1 MKLSKIILFFSLSAI
16 LIGSLLSFLFLNRNK
31 TSFSPISDK
40 NSFYDQLNLAIKT
53 SQLET
58 SSWQIRDFLHQI
70 EFTIS
75 TDDNDFIAILTNQ
88 KSPVWQISS
97 LQELI
102 KTAKIN
108 HQSLKLVNLSTAHPY
123 ATFKNN

>member
-1 MKLSKIILFFSLSAI
+1 MKLSKKLLFTSVLIISV
-16 LIGSLLSFLFLNRNK
+16 FLFIFFLLNQNK
-31 TSFSPISDK
+31 NSFNPISNK
-40 NSFYDQLNLAIKT
+40 NSFYDQLDLVVKT

-58 SSWQIRDFLHQI
+58 SSWQIRDFIHQV

-75 TDDNDFIAILTNQ
+75 NDNNNFKVILSDQ
-88 KSPVWQISS
+88 KNPVWQIAS

>member
-1 MKLSKIILFFSLSAI
+1 MKLSKKIIFIILSTLLIGGILFF
-16 LIGSLLSFLFLNRNK
+16 FFLNQNK
-31 TSFSPISDK
+31 NSFNPISDK
-40 NSFYDQLNLAIKT
+40 NSFYSQLNLALKT

-58 SSWQIRDFLHQI
+58 SSWQVRDFIHQI

-75 TDDNDFIAILTNQ
+75 NGDNNFKAILSDQ
-88 KSPVWQISS
+88 KSPVWQIAS

-108 HQSLKLVNLSTAHPY
+108 NQSLKLVNLSVAHPY

>member
-1 MKLSKIILFFSLSAI
+1 MKLSKKIIFIILSTLLIGGILFF
-16 LIGSLLSFLFLNRNK
+16 FFLNPNK
-31 TSFSPISDK
+31 NSFNPISDK
-40 NSFYDQLNLAIKT
+40 NSFYSQLNLALKT

-58 SSWQIRDFLHQI
+58 SSWQVRDFIHQI

-75 TDDNDFIAILTNQ
+75 NGDNNFKAILSDQ
-88 KSPVWQISS
+88 KSPVWQIAS

-102 KTAKIN
+102 KTAKISN
-108 HQSLKLVNLSTAHPY
+108 QSLKLVNLSVAHPY